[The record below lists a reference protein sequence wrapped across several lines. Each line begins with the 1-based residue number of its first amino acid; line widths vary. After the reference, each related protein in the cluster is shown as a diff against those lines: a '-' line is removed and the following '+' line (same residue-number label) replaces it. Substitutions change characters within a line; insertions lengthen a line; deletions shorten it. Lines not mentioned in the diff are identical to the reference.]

1 MHIAVTT
8 DGATVVHKE
17 VADEAEAMTYVDRG
31 FHVKLMVDGEW
42 KPFPAE
48 ATEAAPETAAAPA
61 KAKSAPAKKPKAK
74 K

>member
-17 VADEAEAMTYVDRG
+17 VADEAEAQTYVDRG

-48 ATEAAPETAAAPA
+48 DAAPQAEAAPAAKTRSAPTKKS
-61 KAKSAPAKKPKAK
+61 KAK
-74 K
+74 